1 MPGRCFGDFFKFG
14 EESRSETIVKAER
27 SISRHARGILH
38 SALAKEFA
46 FPLLGE
52 IACVSAGFAAFGE
65 WVDSTGYGAPQDDL
79 LIFRWSGGSVVEF
92 LLVDSVPD
100 LLVSLIRF
108 LGDLGVDAVTAA
120 AVENEVVRTNTLA
133 LY

>member
-1 MPGRCFGDFFKFG
+1 M
-14 EESRSETIVKAER
+14 
-27 SISRHARGILH
+27 
-38 SALAKEFA
+38 
-46 FPLLGE
+46 
-52 IACVSAGFAAFGE
+52 
-65 WVDSTGYGAPQDDL
+65 
-79 LIFRWSGGSVVEF
+79 
-92 LLVDSVPD
+92 DSVPD